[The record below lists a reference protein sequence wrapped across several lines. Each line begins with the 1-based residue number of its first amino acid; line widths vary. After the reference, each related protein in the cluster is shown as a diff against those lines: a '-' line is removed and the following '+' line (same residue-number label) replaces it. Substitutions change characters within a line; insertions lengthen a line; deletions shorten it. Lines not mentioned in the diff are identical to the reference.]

1 VFHRFTIRPPPEKEK
16 QSKLGSFEGLSF
28 DTPREVI
35 VNFSSHCFT
44 DPSRQRQYA
53 HQMKAFPLIIFVSLS
68 LMGCASTTDSQQAYP
83 AAYKEAL
90 NDFPG
95 SPDVSPETISTFTV
109 FLSELGSQQTGS
121 RASRLYASDLHF
133 SDALMLTRDRARVVK
148 HFQGLVDAGTAVQ
161 VDILQTLVSG
171 ADVYLIW
178 AMRAEF
184 TPVRK
189 PVISETIG
197 ITHLRFD
204 DAGRVVLH
212 QDFWDTG
219 LGFYQHIPVLGQVV
233 KSINRRFSM
242 EDSGK

>member
-1 VFHRFTIRPPPEKEK
+1 
-16 QSKLGSFEGLSF
+16 
-28 DTPREVI
+28 
-35 VNFSSHCFT
+35 
-44 DPSRQRQYA
+44 
-53 HQMKAFPLIIFVSLS
+53 MKALPLIIFVTAFL
-68 LMGCASTTDSQQAYP
+68 LGCASTSDSHQAYP
-83 AAYKEAL
+83 AAYKVAL

-133 SDALMLTRDRARVVK
+133 SDALMLTRDRARVVE

-178 AMRAEF
+178 SMRAEF

-204 DAGRVVLH
+204 KAGRVVLH

-242 EDSGK
+242 EDSGE

>member
-1 VFHRFTIRPPPEKEK
+1 
-16 QSKLGSFEGLSF
+16 
-28 DTPREVI
+28 
-35 VNFSSHCFT
+35 
-44 DPSRQRQYA
+44 
-53 HQMKAFPLIIFVSLS
+53 
-68 LMGCASTTDSQQAYP
+68 
-83 AAYKEAL
+83 
-90 NDFPG
+90 
-95 SPDVSPETISTFTV
+95 
-109 FLSELGSQQTGS
+109 
-121 RASRLYASDLHF
+121 
-133 SDALMLTRDRARVVK
+133 MLTRDRARVVK

-219 LGFYQHIPVLGQVV
+219 LGFYQHIPLLGQVV